1 MSQQPVWQAR
11 LIAVVAAVVAA
22 VVVWLATDVV
32 LDLDVRTPEMGGQPG
47 GPLGVGMVI
56 GATAVNTLLG
66 WGLLA
71 LLEKTAKARTTWT
84 AIAVVFTVLSFA
96 GPFLG
101 EGASTSSRISLLCMH
116 LAVAAVYIPLMRRTT
131 SDRVAVG

>member
-22 VVVWLATDVV
+22 VLVWLATDVL
-32 LDLDVRTPEMGGQPG
+32 LDLDVRTPAVGGQPG

-56 GATAVNTLLG
+56 GSTAVAALLG

-71 LLEKTAKARTTWT
+71 LLEKTARARTTWT
-84 AIAVVFTVLSFA
+84 AIAVVFTVLSLA

-101 EGASTSSRISLLCMH
+101 EDASTSSRVSLLAMH
-116 LAVAAVYIPLMRRTT
+116 LAVAAVYIPLTRRTT